1 MANIT
6 YTEPQKNRRGMWEAT
21 VKEGERTVVTVERR
35 TKKDL
40 LNWVKEYKNNNKI
53 IEDAEKT
60 SSALSIIISDTDKKK
75 LTKELLVEEA
85 QEILNM
91 FNSDGN
97 MFADELHDDDAD
109 VRKEARAEK
118 KRLERFIKKYSK

>member
-1 MANIT
+1 M
-6 YTEPQKNRRGMWEAT
+6 NRMVQEA
-21 VKEGERTVVTVERR
+21 E
-35 TKKDL
+35 
-40 LNWVKEYKNNNKI
+40 
-53 IEDAEKT
+53 AA
-60 SSALSIIISDTDKKK
+60 SSALSIIINDTSEKE
-75 LTKELLVEEA
+75 LTKDLLVEEA

-91 FNSDGN
+91 FNGDDN